1 MHSLLISLNLLLNTV
16 WSLFSNV
23 PHATSFKLGAA
34 LLTAFV
40 LTYTFIPS
48 IIKVAII
55 KHLYDSPDDDR
66 KSHDEI
72 IPTLG
77 GIGIFGGFVIG
88 FCLFATFDLKTP
100 ELKYIIAALSFTF
113 MLGAKD
119 DIVALVA
126 NKKFI
131 GQIFAASII
140 VILGGIRITSL
151 YGMFGIS
158 YISDAFSII
167 LSIVT
172 IIFIINAFN
181 LIDGINLLAGSIS
194 VVISLSFGAW
204 FYFYGFNDYAIL
216 AAAMSGAVL
225 AFLRYNF
232 TPAKIFMGDSGSLSI
247 GLLAAVLAIQ
257 FIEKNEMVLHQNIN
271 AAFRIT
277 ASPAM
282 AIAVLIIP
290 IYDTFR
296 VFTMRL
302 FNKKSPFIADR
313 NHIHHRLLDLGLTH
327 VQSTFVLVLV
337 NLLFIFLAYFL
348 QHFGNFLLMIFELAF
363 AILLT
368 MILFSFGVKK
378 KIVPNKE
385 VKENDEHVNLKNM
398 KIDMQ

>member
-1 MHSLLISLNLLLNTV
+1 MHGHIIFLNLLLNNI
-16 WSLFSNV
+16 WSLFSNA
-23 PHATSFKLGAA
+23 PHATSFKLAAA

-151 YGMFGIS
+151 YGMFGMS
-158 YISDAFSII
+158 YISEAFSIV

-181 LIDGINLLAGSIS
+181 LIDGINLLAGSVS

-225 AFLRYNF
+225 AFLRYNI

-257 FIEKNEMVLHQNIN
+257 FIEKNEMILHQHISSGIQ
-271 AAFRIT
+271 IT

-290 IYDTFR
+290 IYDAFR

-302 FNKKSPFIADR
+302 IKRKSPFIADR
-313 NHIHHRLLDLGLTH
+313 NHIHHRLLDLGFSH
-327 VQSTFVLVLV
+327 VKATFILITV
-337 NLLFIFLAYFL
+337 NILFIILTYFL
-348 QHFGNFLLMIFELAF
+348 QHFGNFLLMCFELAL
-363 AILLT
+363 AMLLT
-368 MILFSFGVKK
+368 FILFSFSIKK
-378 KIVPNKE
+378 KIIVDKE
-385 VKENDEHVNLKNM
+385 SKPENDKPINLSM
-398 KIDMQ
+398 KVDLQ